1 MLDSFWMKIMV
12 GLVIDLKFLKI
23 FIGNRMYVILL
34 VL

>member
-12 GLVIDLKFLKI
+12 GLVIGLKFPKI